1 MRGAQS
7 LVPTAC
13 LRLVSALTR
22 AQLVA
27 ELQVAADHRQGH
39 EVLHR
44 PALPS
49 TEQQHPVGRQR
60 LELHVQ
66 AQLVV
71 CVGESG
77 QCQVG
82 VRARQGGG
90 GHGHTCG
97 SHGSAGAVGAPGPRE
112 GSDQAAFL
120 RDPCSPPL
128 SSTRGW
134 DLLGSGCS
142 RGLETPWPLALQS
155 RPISNQIGFLSGAL
169 A

>member
-1 MRGAQS
+1 MQRAWS
-7 LVPTAC
+7 LVPTTRLC
-13 LRLVSALTR
+13 LVPALTR

-27 ELQVAADHRQGH
+27 ELQVAADHRQRH
-39 EVLHR
+39 EILHR

-49 TEQQHPVGRQR
+49 TEQQHPVRRQR

-97 SHGSAGAVGAPGPRE
+97 SHGSAGVVGGPGPWE
-112 GSDQAAFL
+112 GSGQAAVL
-120 RDPCSPPL
+120 WDPCSPPV

-134 DLLGSGCS
+134 GPAGQ
-142 RGLETPWPLALQS
+142 WLQP
-155 RPISNQIGFLSGAL
+155 RP
-169 A
+169 